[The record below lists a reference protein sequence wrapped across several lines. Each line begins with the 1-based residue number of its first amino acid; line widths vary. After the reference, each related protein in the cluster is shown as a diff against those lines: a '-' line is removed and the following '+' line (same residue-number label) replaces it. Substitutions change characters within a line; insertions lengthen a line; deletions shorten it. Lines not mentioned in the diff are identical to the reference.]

1 MLELACK
8 NWLLALG
15 EFCELTLKFKK
26 CKIIIKHVFLKANII
41 DTQNSSL
48 PHCFVTFYYYPWH
61 PLFSHPLKVTG
72 PSFSSLL
79 FREFTFEHLKI
90 CLKSISHLLEEGAEK
105 WQQRHHPWFQWSRD
119 PPSLPSSLQG
129 DDFVGR
135 HSTTWVRKCTARRT
149 SW

>member
-90 CLKSISHLLEEGAEK
+90 CLKSAAILPFQCSRPSACLSHINFCPGQISGQEIILYDSCPRRIL
-105 WQQRHHPWFQWSRD
+105 
-119 PPSLPSSLQG
+119 
-129 DDFVGR
+129 VGG
-135 HSTTWVRKCTARRT
+135 
-149 SW
+149 